1 MNNSKNTDD
10 DGDNDNNEIRVTIGI
25 LRKIASG
32 FSIILVTIA
41 KNLVSM
47 LPSDNIQKP
56 GCDEQL
62 RR

>member
-25 LRKIASG
+25 LRKIARG
-32 FSIILVTIA
+32 LSIILVTIA

-47 LPSDNIQKP
+47 LHSDNIQKP